1 MEIAA
6 IAVFMGAAWWW
17 HRPKTWRVPT
27 YEEAFPLDLQEV
39 EETEENKVD
48 RVVVEMTP
56 EGKVKMRR
64 TGDVFEYWAP
74 RAMVYRYLEPVARK
88 HVLVYGGNYTKL
100 ERATEKEVS
109 ANAEGKNGVFAS
121 FKTYGKRR
129 EVCKEINQYR
139 WLGKEEVKML
149 RVEPKRVSFADFKNK
164 N

>member
-64 TGDVFEYWAP
+64 EGYVFEYWAA
-74 RAMVYRYLEPVARK
+74 RAMAYRYLEPVARK

-100 ERATEKEVS
+100 ENATEKEVS
-109 ANAEGKNGVFAS
+109 PVEAKGVFAS
-121 FKTYGKRR
+121 FKTYGKRQM
-129 EVCKEINQYR
+129 VHKEINQYR

-149 RVEPKRVSFADFKNK
+149 RVEPRRVSFSDFKNK